1 MAVVP
6 VDHYASVAE
15 RTDILHEFAKEFPKL
30 GSMEYIGHRHED
42 REIWL
47 LTVTNSETG
56 PASEKPAFWA
66 AASIHAAELAPTD
79 AIILHLRK
87 HRGRGA
93 SVWSSRTPVGC
104 RPK

>member
-6 VDHYASVAE
+6 VAHSPNVAE

-30 GSMEYIGHRHED
+30 GSMESIGHRHED
-42 REIWL
+42 REICL

-56 PASEKPAFWA
+56 PASEKPAFRA
-66 AASIHAAELAPTD
+66 AATIHAAELAPTV
-79 AIILHLRK
+79 AILHLRK
-87 HRGRGA
+87 HRERGA
-93 SVWSSRTPVGC
+93 SVWLTRTPVCC

>member
-6 VDHYASVAE
+6 VAQYPSVAE

-30 GSMEYIGHRHED
+30 GSMECIEHRHED

-66 AASIHAAELAPTD
+66 AASIHD
-79 AIILHLRK
+79 ADFSPNVAILHLRK

-93 SVWSSRTPVGC
+93 SVWLSRTPVGC

>member
-6 VDHYASVAE
+6 VAHSPSVAE
-15 RTDILHEFAKEFPKL
+15 LTDILHEFAKEFPKL
-30 GSMEYIGHRHED
+30 GSMDSIGHRYED

-56 PASEKPAFWA
+56 PASEKPALWA
-66 AASIHAAELAPTD
+66 AATIHAAELAPTV
-79 AIILHLRK
+79 AILHLRK

-93 SVWSSRTPVGC
+93 SVWLARTPDGC

>member
-1 MAVVP
+1 MARVP
-6 VDHYASVAE
+6 VDHYARVAE
-15 RTDILHEFAKEFPKL
+15 RTNILHEFEREFPEL
-30 GSMEYIGHRHED
+30 GSMESIGHCHED

-56 PASEKPAFWA
+56 PASEKPAFRA
-66 AASIHAAELAPTD
+66 AASIHAAELAPTV
-79 AIILHLRK
+79 AILHLRK

-93 SVWSSRTPVGC
+93 SVWLARTPDGC

>member
-6 VDHYASVAE
+6 VAHYPSVAE

-30 GSMEYIGHRHED
+30 GSMESIGHRHED

-66 AASIHAAELAPTD
+66 AASIHD
-79 AIILHLRK
+79 ADFSPNVAILHLRK

-93 SVWSSRTPVGC
+93 SVWLSRTPVGC

>member
-1 MAVVP
+1 LAVVP
-6 VDHYASVAE
+6 VDHSPSVAE

-30 GSMEYIGHRHED
+30 GSMESIGHRHED

-47 LTVTNSETG
+47 LTVTNAETG
-56 PASEKPAFWA
+56 PASEKPAFRA
-66 AASIHAAELAPTD
+66 AASIHAAELAPTV
-79 AIILHLRK
+79 AILHLRK

-93 SVWSSRTPVGC
+93 SVWLARTPDGC

>member
-6 VDHYASVAE
+6 LDHYPSVAK

-30 GSMEYIGHRHED
+30 GSMECIGDRRED

-47 LTVTNSETG
+47 VTVTNSETG

-66 AASIHAAELAPTD
+66 GASIHDAEFSPNVAS
-79 AIILHLRK
+79 LHLRK
-87 HRGRGA
+87 QRGRGA
-93 SVWSSRTPVGC
+93 SVWLSRTPIWC

>member
-6 VDHYASVAE
+6 VAHYPSIAE

-30 GSMEYIGHRHED
+30 GSMESIGHRHED

-66 AASIHAAELAPTD
+66 DASIHAAEFSPTV
-79 AIILHLRK
+79 AILHLRK
-87 HRGRGA
+87 DRERGA
-93 SVWSSRTPVGC
+93 SVWLSRTPVGC